1 MAATGRQRG
10 VVMAAAFFTGAGVLE
25 LVLAFAAPPPLAF
38 WSLWEALGRGAVDF
52 LVAAGL
58 AQRIALSRSVAMI
71 YCIAAL
77 TTYMIVLALAL
88 GGAPFRFPPAVV
100 VQSLYEVPSCALLF
114 PYLRS
119 REASRI
125 FSRPLL

>member
-10 VVMAAAFFTGAGVLE
+10 VVMAAAFFAGAGILE
-25 LVLAFAAPPPLAF
+25 LVLAFAAPPHLAF
-38 WSLWEALGRGAVDF
+38 WPLWEALGRGALDF

-58 AQRIALSRSVAMI
+58 ARRIALSRSVAMI

-88 GGAPFRFPPAVV
+88 GGAPIRFPRSVV